1 MGVTLVFQFPK
12 SNHAR
17 VFYKIAIFKG
27 FAKFTG
33 DHLQPESY
41 LNKIARLEPTT
52 LLNKRLQP
60 WRYNT
65 PTQDLSR
72 GFCKIR
78 ENIFFSRTLPG
89 VANFAKSTG
98 EVLCCLSLL
107 QSPVTDTF
115 WEIKKL

>member
-33 DHLQPESY
+33 DHFQPESY

-107 QSPVTDTF
+107 QSPVTV
-115 WEIKKL
+115 L